1 VCVHRVKLQDK
12 IYRTVLYWQFLT
24 DEIPPKKKEEE
35 KVQSREAYD
44 ESHLKIECIA
54 KLTLPGYH
62 TKWYKNYKT
71 GVSTDRDSE
80 VKGKGRSEEWSK
92 TGTGETSFY
101 GQDVPRSEIYRSSKL
116 VLTLS
121 GTCWR
126 DNCWYGSEFWWK

>member
-1 VCVHRVKLQDK
+1 MRSPRKEKVSP
-12 IYRTVLYWQFLT
+12 VLY
-24 DEIPPKKKEEE
+24 
-35 KVQSREAYD
+35 REAYD
-44 ESHLKIECIA
+44 GSHLKTECIG

-80 VKGKGRSEEWSK
+80 VEGKGGRSEEWGVVVPTRVRQ
-92 TGTGETSFY
+92 TGTGETSFC
-101 GQDVPRSEIYRSSKL
+101 GQDVPRRETHRSSKL

-126 DNCWYGSEFWWK
+126 DNCWYL